1 MKILITERQ
10 FKLLETTSCRSENT
24 ITAGMI
30 DSIMNNVL
38 LLKDRDLGNDEV
50 KGAIDDFKEN
60 YLNEFNKIFGI
71 KNKKK
76 KNHSEMKEQDM
87 PSPGG
92 SSGGGSPSVPKWEDV
107 VGGPLR
113 GKANPLMK
121 KGEDWSS
128 GINRGVANQI
138 W

>member
-1 MKILITERQ
+1 MKILITEKQ
-10 FKLLETTSCRSENT
+10 FKLLESTSCRSENT

-30 DSIMNNVL
+30 DSIMNYVL
-38 LLKDRDLGNDEV
+38 LLKKRDLNNKEV

-60 YLNEFNKIFGI
+60 YLEEFNKIFNI
-71 KNKKK
+71 KSKKK
-76 KNHSEMKEQDM
+76 KHHSEMKEQDI

-92 SSGGGSPSVPKWEDV
+92 SSSGGVPSVPKWEDV

-121 KGEDWSS
+121 KGEVWSS
-128 GINRGVANQI
+128 GINRGVANQV